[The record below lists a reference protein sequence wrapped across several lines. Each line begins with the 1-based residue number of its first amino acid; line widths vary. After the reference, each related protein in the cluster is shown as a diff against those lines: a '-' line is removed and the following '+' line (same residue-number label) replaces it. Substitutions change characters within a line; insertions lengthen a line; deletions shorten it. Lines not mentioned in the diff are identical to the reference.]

1 MFLLASLASDF
12 QQTDFICKDANA
24 RAAGR
29 SLYSVTDTYYVMV
42 GK

>member
-24 RAAGR
+24 VGLLDVHCIL
-29 SLYSVTDTYYVMV
+29 SLTPTT
-42 GK
+42 